1 MNTATA
7 QFPYPWQRCKI
18 IHLVRHGQAMHNV
31 EGDKDRN
38 ALLSPHLFDAQLSP
52 LGLQQVCKL
61 RKEVHARGLFRRI
74 ELVVTSPLYRTMQT
88 AIGVFGNE
96 SSADGGN
103 TDNFSAKP
111 GDLDC
116 PQIMAVELCRDRLGV
131 RPCDMRRRVSECEA
145 LFPSIDFSMMD
156 GEDDSMWNPDIREPE
171 EEIAARMVLFMNWLW
186 TRPEQEIVIVSH
198 GIILQQ
204 ILKVLGNDCH
214 QAVSSALCQRF
225 DNCELRSVL
234 IVDKSPRAVDSTLCS
249 SRDVA
254 KQQHVLREEVSN

>member
-1 MNTATA
+1 MNTTAA

-61 RKEVHARGLFRRI
+61 RNEVHARGLFKRI

-103 TDNFSAKP
+103 TDDFSEKP
-111 GDLDC
+111 GGLGC

-131 RPCDMRRRVSECEA
+131 RPCDMRRTVSECEA

-186 TRPEQEIVIVSH
+186 TRPEQEMVIVSH

-214 QAVSSALCQRF
+214 QAVSYALCQRF
-225 DNCELRSVL
+225 DNCELRSVV
-234 IVDKSPRAVDSTLCS
+234 IVDKSPKAVDSTLCS

>member
-1 MNTATA
+1 MKTTAA

-61 RKEVHARGLFRRI
+61 RKEVHARGLFKRI
-74 ELVVTSPLYRTMQT
+74 ELVVTSPLY
-88 AIGVFGNE
+88 
-96 SSADGGN
+96 SADEGN

-111 GDLDC
+111 GGLDC

-131 RPCDMRRRVSECEA
+131 RPCDMRRKVSECEA

-214 QAVSSALCQRF
+214 QAVSSALCQR
-225 DNCELRSVL
+225 
-234 IVDKSPRAVDSTLCS
+234 PMAVESMLCS

-254 KQQHVLREEVSN
+254 KQPHVLREEVSN